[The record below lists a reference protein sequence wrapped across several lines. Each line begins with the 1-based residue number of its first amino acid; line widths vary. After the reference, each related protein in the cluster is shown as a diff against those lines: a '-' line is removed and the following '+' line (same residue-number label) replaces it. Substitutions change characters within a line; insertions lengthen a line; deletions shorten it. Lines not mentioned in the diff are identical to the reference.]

1 MTRVEENMK
10 SIVAFCIFVL
20 IGVGIKGLMTLLNVV
35 KVCLNEIP
43 SWLNITLINLNNGE
57 GLIPTTLT
65 YPIAFGIV
73 GIILAYIP
81 FSKRTNSIIGKICY
95 WIVSAAIVPILIYI
109 NNIIF
114 K

>member
-1 MTRVEENMK
+1 MTRVEEKMK
-10 SIVAFCIFVL
+10 SIVAFCILVF
-20 IGVGIKGLMTLLNVV
+20 IGVGIQGLRNLFNVV

-43 SWLNITLINLNNGE
+43 SWVNIALVNLNNGE

-65 YPIAFGIV
+65 YPIAFSIV

-95 WIVSAAIVPILIYI
+95 WIVSTAIVPILVLI
-109 NNIIF
+109 NNMIF